1 MPKVTTVNTNF
12 SAGELSPRMYGRTDV
27 ARYANGAKV
36 IENGLC
42 MIHGGI
48 QRRWGTVFEAAAKYP
63 NKRARLIPFV
73 FNRDQAYILE
83 FGDLYMRVYKPEGQ
97 VLTTGPAIYEIA
109 TPYTEAMLTALDYT
123 QGSDTMFL
131 WSQSVYP
138 QRLRRFA
145 DDNWQIE
152 NVPFNPAPFDE
163 LGFRPAATLALSA
176 ATVGAGR
183 TLTAGA
189 ATFLATDVGR
199 PVWAGTGIA
208 TITAYTD
215 TTHVTATITTAFNST
230 TFASTEW
237 QVRGSPQANL
247 TPSADTPVGAT
258 ITLSLGVSGLEAAK
272 TITGLSWLAG
282 VVTVTIAAHGYA
294 SGNTIAVSACSP
306 AGYNGTYSITVI
318 NANTFTY
325 SLASDPGAA
334 VTLGTAARSSA
345 GANDGWRAADVGK
358 YVSINSGL
366 VRITNFISTTV
377 VQAEIV
383 QELNTA
389 VVAVANSWTL
399 NDFVWNPFD
408 GYPATGTLYEQ
419 RLFAAGSPSYPQTI
433 WASATGAYFDF
444 LLGVADDEALSF
456 TVNSDQVNPIAYLS
470 ALGVLVALTYGG
482 EFTMEGGV
490 EKPIT
495 PTNVKARPRS
505 KRGCAPVRPVSV
517 GTEELFVQRAGKRVR
532 ALAYNTTDGEWKSP
546 DISVLAQ
553 HIVDETLVDM
563 SFQQEPEPLLWGVRA
578 DGAMAV
584 ATFDRDQDVVA
595 WTRQATGKTFD
606 ADGNLTGQ
614 DRFESVATMPVDG
627 GEQTWVIVN
636 RTIEGATV
644 RYIER
649 LDQDIRTDSAITGT
663 HPTGAKVWAG
673 LDHLEGKTVAVKAD
687 GVSMVRQTVV
697 GGQITLS
704 RNALAVEIGLPY
716 KVTIELL
723 PPEVGGPLGSSQ
735 AAAMDVGEVY
745 VRVLETIGCTI
756 NDQVV
761 SFRQLG
767 SGILDQAPQPYSG
780 LKKVEN
786 LGWEEGD
793 TTVVIEHD
801 DPLPFHLLG
810 VVRKFTFNQG

>member
-12 SAGELSPRMYGRTDV
+12 SAGELSLRMYGRTDV

-48 QRRWGTVFEAAAKYP
+48 MRRWGTVFEASAKFP
-63 NKRARLIPFV
+63 AKRARLIPFI
-73 FNRDQAYILE
+73 FNRDQAYVLE
-83 FGDLYMRVYKPEGQ
+83 FGHLYMRVFKPEGQ
-97 VLTTGPAIYEIA
+97 VLTTGPAIYEIV
-109 TPYTEAMLTALDYT
+109 TPYTEAMLSALDYT
-123 QGSDTMFL
+123 QGSDTMFM

-145 DDNWQIE
+145 DDNWQLE
-152 NVPFNPAPFDE
+152 AVPFNPAPFDE
-163 LGFRPAATLALSA
+163 IGFRPAVTLTLSA
-176 ATVGAGR
+176 ATVGSGR

-189 ATFLATDVGR
+189 ATFLPTDVGR
-199 PVWAGTGIA
+199 QVWAGTGIA
-208 TITAYTD
+208 TITGYTD
-215 TTHVTATITTAFNST
+215 TTHAAADISTAFNATSY
-230 TFASTEW
+230 ASTEW
-237 QVRGSPQANL
+237 QMRGSPQADV

-258 ITLSLGVSGLEAAK
+258 ITLTLGVAGLEASKA
-272 TITGLSWLAG
+272 ITGLSWLVG
-282 VVTVTIAAHGYA
+282 VVTVTIAAHGY
-294 SGNTIAVSACSP
+294 STGNTIAISACSP
-306 AGYNGTYSITVI
+306 AEYNGTYSITVI
-318 NANTFTY
+318 DANTFTY
-325 SLASDPGAA
+325 ALAIDPGAA

-366 VRITNFISTTV
+366 VRVTNFISTTV

-383 QELNTA
+383 QALTTA
-389 VVAVANSWTL
+389 VTAVANSWTL
-399 NDFVWNPFD
+399 NDFVWNAYD
-408 GYPATGTLYEQ
+408 GYPSTGTLYEQ
-419 RLFAAGSPSYPQTI
+419 RLVAAGSPSYPQTI
-433 WASATGAYFDF
+433 WGSAIGGYFDF
-444 LLGVADDEALSF
+444 LLGTADDEAFSF
-456 TVNSDQVNPIAYLS
+456 TVSSDQVNPIAYLS
-470 ALGVLVALTYGG
+470 AMSALVALTYGG
-482 EFTMEGGV
+482 EFTVQGGV

-495 PTNVKARPRS
+495 PTNVQVRPRS
-505 KRGCAPVRPVSV
+505 NNGCARVRPVRV
-517 GTEELFVQRAGKRVR
+517 KNEELFVQRAGKRVR

-553 HIVDETLVDM
+553 HIVDEILVDI
-563 SFQQEPEPLLWGVRA
+563 SFQQEPEPLLWCVRA
-578 DGAMAV
+578 DGVMAV

-595 WTRQATGKTFD
+595 WTRHTTVGT
-606 ADGNLTGQ
+606 
-614 DRFESVATMPVDG
+614 FESVATIPVDG

-636 RTIEGATV
+636 RTISGATV

-649 LDQDIRTDSAITGT
+649 FDQDIRTDSAITGT
-663 HPTGAKVWAG
+663 HPTGAKIWAG
-673 LDHLEGKTVAVKAD
+673 LGHLEGKTVAIIAD
-687 GVSMVRQTVV
+687 GASMPRQVV
-697 GGQITLS
+697 TGGQITLT

-716 KVTIELL
+716 KVRVELL

-735 AAAMDVGEVY
+735 AAAMDVGEVF

-756 NDQVV
+756 NDQVI
-761 SFRQLG
+761 SFRQFG
-767 SGILDQAPQPYSG
+767 AGILDTPLQPYTG